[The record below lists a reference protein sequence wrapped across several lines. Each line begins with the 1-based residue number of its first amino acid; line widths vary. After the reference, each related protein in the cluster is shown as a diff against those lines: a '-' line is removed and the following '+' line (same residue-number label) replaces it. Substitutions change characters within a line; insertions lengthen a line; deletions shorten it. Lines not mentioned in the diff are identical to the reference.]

1 MLVTDGRYGQH
12 AGPGAQHGRGQGRAG
27 VELLPLQAPGD
38 GERFIATADHTQQL
52 AKLPLV
58 YRRLSKR
65 ERNYFWWF

>member
-1 MLVTDGRYGQH
+1 MLVAYRCYGQH
-12 AGPGAQHGRGQGRAG
+12 AGPGAQHGGGEGGAG

-38 GERFIATADHTQQL
+38 GERLIATSDDTQQL